1 MTALSLSIVFMLIF
15 LAGSFESALA
25 QDRKQK
31 DPSMRVYL
39 ENDYVRV
46 QEHRLKPGQ
55 SVETHS
61 HPCYFLYVMNDATV
75 RFTFPDGSTRVAT
88 AKPDTAYWHDPG
100 SHAVE
105 NIGDTEVR
113 NIVTEV
119 KNCGDTAS
127 DAIAL
132 QEVVDDIVDAYNSQD
147 IDRLARNL
155 HPEVGYM
162 VPSRPYVA
170 GWEAV
175 RSMYERTFLNF
186 QEAGSCGYLRATTE
200 EMVIVG
206 DWAWVRGES
215 QFVRAECGSTPQIPA
230 DLLPG
235 SKHLGV
241 YKKEDGR
248 WLRYRQMR
256 NGNTPDMNI

>member
-1 MTALSLSIVFMLIF
+1 LLTAQNASSIAQICKRLDGIP
-15 LAGSFESALA
+15 LAIELA
-25 QDRKQK
+25 AARIQVL
-31 DPSMRVYL
+31 RV
-39 ENDYVRV
+39 E
-46 QEHRLKPGQ
+46 E
-55 SVETHS
+55 
-61 HPCYFLYVMNDATV
+61 
-75 RFTFPDGSTRVAT
+75 
-88 AKPDTAYWHDPG
+88 
-100 SHAVE
+100 
-105 NIGDTEVR
+105 I
-113 NIVTEV
+113 
-119 KNCGDTAS
+119 
-127 DAIAL
+127 
-132 QEVVDDIVDAYNSQD
+132 
-147 IDRLARNL
+147 